1 LTSIA
6 ENISEVSLKIRA
18 FEESYRR
25 SAGSVSLLAVSK
37 KHSEDKIRQAA
48 AAGIQNFGENYFQE
62 AEQKIK
68 NLTDLDLSWHF
79 IGSIQANKT
88 RKIAV
93 HFDWVHSID
102 QERISRR
109 LNDHRPESHPLLNV
123 CVQINLSN
131 EKNKS
136 GAELDHAKNLCSVI
150 TSLPNLRLRG
160 LMAIP
165 APLPDLESQRNCF
178 HRLNRAFEALKKSY
192 TSMDTLSMGMTN
204 DFEAAV
210 AEGSTMVRL
219 GSAIFG
225 PRV

>member
-1 LTSIA
+1 
-6 ENISEVSLKIRA
+6 
-18 FEESYRR
+18 
-25 SAGSVSLLAVSK
+25 
-37 KHSEDKIRQAA
+37 
-48 AAGIQNFGENYFQE
+48 
-62 AEQKIK
+62 
-68 NLTDLDLSWHF
+68 
-79 IGSIQANKT
+79 
-88 RKIAV
+88 
-93 HFDWVHSID
+93 
-102 QERISRR
+102 
-109 LNDHRPESHPLLNV
+109 V

-136 GAELDHAKNLCSVI
+136 GAELDYARKLCSVI
-150 TSLPNLRLRG
+150 ASLPNLRLRG

-178 HRLNRAFEALKKSY
+178 HQLKLAFEALKKSY

-225 PRV
+225 PRA